1 MSKIPTAEE
10 FLKDKFKQIYRK
22 QPEGFTS
29 KIPESRY
36 LDLHVTG
43 RIDGREQ
50 NYPEMMIEFAKLHVK
65 AALKD
70 AYNNVEIYNKSKF
83 PGDINYQADPD
94 SILNAYPLTNI
105 K

>member
-1 MSKIPTAEE
+1 MQTAEE
-10 FLKDKFKQIYRK
+10 FLKDKFKQIYYN
-22 QPEGFTS
+22 QPEGLTS

-50 NYPEMMIEFAKLHVK
+50 NYPEMMIEFAKLHVE
-65 AALKD
+65 AALKNCLEKYHH
-70 AYNNVEIYNKSKF
+70 ASKEGYEFGSSEIMNSYN
-83 PGDINYQADPD
+83 
-94 SILNAYPLTNI
+94 LNNI